1 MATLTFC
8 DFSEALEA
16 VESAPT
22 EAALSGLI
30 DTINQLFES
39 DCLEVSPRDWAHLA
53 SATMFRNTQLR
64 DAADQGV
71 HADLSIS

>member
-8 DFSEALEA
+8 DFDEALEA

-22 EAALSGLI
+22 EEALSALI

-39 DCLEVSPRDWAHLA
+39 DCLEVTPRDWAHLA
-53 SATMFRNTQLR
+53 SATMFRTTQLR
-64 DAADQGV
+64 DTSPQ
-71 HADLSIS
+71 